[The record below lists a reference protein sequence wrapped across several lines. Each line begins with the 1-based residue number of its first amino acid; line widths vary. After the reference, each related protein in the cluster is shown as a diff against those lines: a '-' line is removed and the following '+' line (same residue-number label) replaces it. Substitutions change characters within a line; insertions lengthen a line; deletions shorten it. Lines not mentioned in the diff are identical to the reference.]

1 MNKER
6 KDKLEFVNSDKR
18 TVWWVADID
27 KTKIKEAAAKIT
39 QSFSKTLNFPALSKD
54 NLPNYIKRYL
64 EYASTVYVCRCIK
77 GPSANHHIIV
87 YWSYPKN
94 SKYGGAG
101 VRQCDIHETLTLPG
115 DDAAQFSASVSDE
128 TAKEFLKLT
137 EKLQPENNQMVDR
150 SWRLMIRDA
159 IKEVK

>member
-27 KTKIKEAAAKIT
+27 RTKIKEAADKLT
-39 QSFSKTLNFPALSKD
+39 HSFSKTLNFPAFSKG
-54 NLPNYIKRYL
+54 NLPNHIKRYL
-64 EYASTVYVCRCIK
+64 EFASTVYVCRCIK
-77 GPSANHHIIV
+77 GPTSNHHIII
-87 YWSYPKN
+87 YWSYPHN
-94 SKYGGAG
+94 SNFGAG
-101 VRQCDIHETLTLPG
+101 ERACNIHETLTLPG
-115 DDAAQFSASVSDE
+115 DDAAQFSASVSDD

-137 EKLQPENNQMVDR
+137 EKLQPEKNQIIDR